1 MRENSALGEGGEFH
15 DLAAGE
21 GGCVGAKADAG
32 PVGGLHR
39 VRVAFAVLDERGV
52 ITTHGPFEGLDR
64 FEARKR
70 IEAGQLQGPRLY
82 IAAMIP
88 LAGLAVACGSS
99 DSDSAAGNS
108 SADFTL
114 KVFDPGNSGAI
125 AVGKRDG
132 TYDEALAPLGAKIE
146 WVKTTPG
153 FSSNLKLFNSGELD
167 IQTGAYSPVVGA
179 LSKDVGVRIFA
190 TSDPY
195 NKDQAGIIGH
205 HAGHLPLWSFLSH
218 TPLTRPGARVRQL
231 LGQVDRRRR
240 R

>member
-1 MRENSALGEGGEFH
+1 MSRFRRLPRAAAAL
-15 DLAAGE
+15 
-21 GGCVGAKADAG
+21 
-32 PVGGLHR
+32 
-39 VRVAFAVLDERGV
+39 
-52 ITTHGPFEGLDR
+52 
-64 FEARKR
+64 
-70 IEAGQLQGPRLY
+70 
-82 IAAMIP
+82 AMIP

-195 NKDQAGIIGH
+195 NKDQAGII
-205 HAGHLPLWSFLSH
+205 A
-218 TPLTRPGARVRQL
+218 TPESRHQ
-231 LGQVDRRRR
+231 DRRRSGRQAYCRQPCRQGRVHHAQGPDAGRSADRFR
-240 R
+240 RTCSAATG

>member
-1 MRENSALGEGGEFH
+1 MSRFRRLPRAAAAL
-15 DLAAGE
+15 
-21 GGCVGAKADAG
+21 
-32 PVGGLHR
+32 
-39 VRVAFAVLDERGV
+39 
-52 ITTHGPFEGLDR
+52 
-64 FEARKR
+64 
-70 IEAGQLQGPRLY
+70 
-82 IAAMIP
+82 AMIP

-132 TYDEALAPLGAKIE
+132 TYDEALAPLGVKIE

-179 LSKDVGVRIFA
+179 LS
-190 TSDPY
+190 
-195 NKDQAGIIGH
+195 
-205 HAGHLPLWSFLSH
+205 
-218 TPLTRPGARVRQL
+218 
-231 LGQVDRRRR
+231 
-240 R
+240 